1 MVAVDAVA
9 ADEAFK
15 DMEALGRENV
25 DATVLEE
32 IGGRVGRILDETGV
46 HEVL

>member
-9 ADEAFK
+9 ADEAFEDVK
-15 DMEALGRENV
+15 ALGRENV

-32 IGGRVGRILDETGV
+32 IGGRVSRILDETGV